1 MCMDGTYLVP
11 NEGKYYTFAND
22 GHWIESG
29 SSSNTNNANSGSW
42 FKSDDDHWQYKLNGQ
57 NVTDWQK
64 LDGVW
69 YYFDPTNAWSVTG
82 WQWIN
87 GHWYYFDPANTWM
100 LTGWQNINGKNY
112 YFTPSGAWDDQSS
125 DNQDNTPGKWL
136 NDYGHWYFIKSNG
149 KRAKLEWLTINGKKY
164 YFDING
170 IMAANGWVITYP
182 NKEDY
187 MESRND
193 VEYYFDANGQIVR

>member
-1 MCMDGTYLVP
+1 MVLGSTSLIMERQQLVGKKINGAWYYFPSCQGGIGEMCMDGTYLVP

-87 GHWYYFDPANTWM
+87 GHWYYFDPDGCLM
-100 LTGWQNINGKNY
+100 LTG
-112 YFTPSGAWDDQSS
+112 D
-125 DNQDNTPGKWL
+125 
-136 NDYGHWYFIKSNG
+136 
-149 KRAKLEWLTINGKKY
+149 
-164 YFDING
+164 
-170 IMAANGWVITYP
+170 
-182 NKEDY
+182 
-187 MESRND
+187 
-193 VEYYFDANGQIVR
+193 